1 MRANSNDAEL
11 SLPGGERWRFSAH
24 GAALTVEESTYF
36 AGSAGPRAA
45 MQIVLRGATFG
56 NSEIKWA
63 VERMREESAA

>member
-1 MRANSNDAEL
+1 MPSCRCPAASA
-11 SLPGGERWRFSAH
+11 GGSPLQ
-24 GAALTVEESTYF
+24 GAALTVEESTFF

-63 VERMREESAA
+63 VERVREEQAA